1 MLANVLAIAAS
12 VLTGLAVPTFGYLK
26 YRAYMN
32 TVRHIVDKLGV
43 SGLEK
48 VGSVA
53 PPSRLT
59 RELPFGRGERRHSE
73 NRSSTPQLPRR
84 AGG

>member
-32 TVRHIVDKLGV
+32 TVRHIVDRLGV
-43 SGLEK
+43 NGLENI
-48 VGSVA
+48 GAVA
-53 PPSRLT
+53 PPSKVA
-59 RELPFGRGERRHSE
+59 RELPFGRGKRL
-73 NRSSTPQLPRR
+73 RSKSQSTTP
-84 AGG
+84 